1 MYDLIKEIASVN
13 SWGFEYSRRDFSNLY
28 DKEETTAPVIF
39 LDPVTTTDD
48 FDEYGTILSKS
59 YSGSFMVL
67 LSSNLDEEDYD
78 SRYQKYIRPLVN
90 GALSKIK
97 ESIKCTSSMSIESWR
112 EVEIINVFDYGFDGI
127 VVTFSVKH
135 VQ

>member
-1 MYDLIKEIASVN
+1 MYDLIKEIALVN
-13 SWGFEYSRRDFSNLY
+13 SWGFEYSRRDFANLY

-39 LDPVTTTDD
+39 LDPVATTDD
-48 FDEYGTILSKS
+48 FDEYGTVLSKS

-78 SRYQKYIRPLVN
+78 TRYQTYIKPLVN
-90 GALSKIK
+90 GTLSQIK
-97 ESIKCTSSMSIESWR
+97 EAIKCTSSMYIESWR

-127 VVTFSVKH
+127 VVTYSVSD